1 MSTTSE
7 DRSTGRFTGKTAFVT
22 GAGAGIGRATA
33 LAFAAEGASVAV
45 AGIPGTDVAETAR
58 LIEEDG
64 GRALA
69 LTCDVTREDEV
80 RSALDRTVDA
90 FGRLDLAF
98 NNAGIEQSR
107 TPTAELTT
115 EEWTRLIDTDLT
127 GVFLCMKHEIPLMR
141 DAGGAIVNTSSGA
154 GVIGIAGQAGYA
166 AAKWGVIGLT
176 KSAALEY
183 VGDGIRINAICPG
196 IIDTAM
202 IERVSGGTDHGRD
215 AMIGQEPI
223 GRMGRPEEIASAVL
237 WLCSDLGGFTVGH
250 ALVVDGG
257 QTVGAVTAPKQRT
270 LRSLAVD
277 HGSSG
282 DAIGAS

>member
-1 MSTTSE
+1 MAAI
-7 DRSTGRFTGKTAFVT
+7 DGQRFTGKVAFVT

-33 LAFAAEGASVAV
+33 LAFATEGASVAV
-45 AGIPGTDVAETAR
+45 AGIPESDVRETAR
-58 LIEEDG
+58 LIEHDG

-69 LTCDVTREDEV
+69 LSCDVTRESDV
-80 RSALDRTVDA
+80 KTALTQTVEA

-98 NNAGIEQSR
+98 NNAGVEQSQ

-115 EEWTRLIDTDLT
+115 QDWTRIIDTDLT
-127 GVFLCMKHEIPLMR
+127 GVFLCMKHEIPLMQ
-141 DAGGAIVNTSSGA
+141 AEGGAIVNTSSGA

-183 VGDGIRINAICPG
+183 VDAGIRINAICPG

-202 IERVSGGTDHGRD
+202 MDRVTGGTDEGRET
-215 AMIGQEPI
+215 MIGQEPI

-237 WLCSDLGGFTVGH
+237 WMCSDLGGFTVGH

-257 QTVGAVTAPKQRT
+257 QTVG
-270 LRSLAVD
+270 
-277 HGSSG
+277 
-282 DAIGAS
+282 